1 MIYKYDIMI
10 KGCEFANIYLK
21 LRLVLLLHLVGL
33 FLKNDSY
40 IEFTMIRCYVIQ
52 YKNSYELHHVFCIA
66 VTNQLNLF
74 ILIVSISVVM
84 SN

>member
-33 FLKNDSY
+33 FLKNDSS
-40 IEFTMIRCYVIQ
+40 IEFTMIGCYVIH
-52 YKNSYELHHVFCIA
+52 YKI
-66 VTNQLNLF
+66 
-74 ILIVSISVVM
+74 
-84 SN
+84 